1 MYKVNKKQKRMV
13 KMNYKKIRV
22 YLENKN
28 VTAVGILVDGNPNAI
43 FVYNENNPTFMYAV
57 SGHGLDIEFLEDD
70 SKILGKNLNL
80 LIKYCD
86 AYYDLKE
93 LRNWKRAFNTSVSLL
108 KQDFDVVSMDV
119 LLNKLVKFSD
129 KSVDYF
135 ETMDDIKIIKKEIK
149 DLQKD
154 FVELN
159 RHKRNYT
166 WDDIINRLRDGIEQ
180 AGVEMRIDG
189 NKVSVNVNFNKSLM
203 ISVISVIASDFNSGF
218 TTKLDHSFLVKGT
231 DKNTSGNIRLF
242 TEISDTLTFEDA
254 EYLNNHIK
262 HTVEV
267 VREYLN
273 V

>member
-1 MYKVNKKQKRMV
+1 
-13 KMNYKKIRV
+13 MNYKKIRV

-28 VTAVGILVDGNPNAI
+28 VKAVGILVGGNPNAI

-57 SGHGLDIEFLEDD
+57 SGHGLAIEFLDD
-70 SKILGKNLNL
+70 ESTILGANLGL
-80 LIKYCD
+80 LIKFCD
-86 AYYDLKE
+86 AYNELKE

-108 KQDFDVVSMDV
+108 KQDFGVVSMDELV
-119 LLNKLVKFSD
+119 NKIASIGDHSFF
-129 KSVDYF
+129 YF
-135 ETMDDIKIIKKEIK
+135 ENAEDTKLIKQEIK

-154 FVELN
+154 FVILN
-159 RHKRNYT
+159 SNVPRYTQRRNFE
-166 WDDIINRLRDGIEQ
+166 RLRNGIET

-189 NKVSVNVNFNKSLM
+189 NKLSVNVRFSHSNIINT
-203 ISVISVIASDFNSGF
+203 ISVIAAEVNSGF
-218 TTKLDHSFLVKGT
+218 TTRLERSYLIKGT
-231 DKNTSGNIRLF
+231 DANTSGNIRYF

-267 VREYLN
+267 VRDYLY